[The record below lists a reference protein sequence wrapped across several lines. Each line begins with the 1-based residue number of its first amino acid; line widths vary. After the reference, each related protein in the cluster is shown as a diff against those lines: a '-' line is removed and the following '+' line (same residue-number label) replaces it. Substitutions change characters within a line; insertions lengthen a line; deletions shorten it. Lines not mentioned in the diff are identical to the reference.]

1 MPRDDVR
8 LTLPAVPEYARIARL
23 TAAGLAARCNFT
35 YDEVEDLRI
44 ALGEVCSMLLGGGE
58 QGTVEFT
65 FGLDGDAVVLDATR
79 QGGRAPVDGDLG
91 EPDDDVDPDMSAQ
104 ILAAVVD
111 EFRRSDD
118 GTTVHLRKQHV
129 ED

>member
-1 MPRDDVR
+1 MSRDEVR

-23 TAAGLAARCNFT
+23 TAAGLAARASFT

-44 ALGEVCSMLLGGGE
+44 ALGEVCSLLFGPE
-58 QGTVEFT
+58 PTGTVEFV
-65 FGLDGDAVVLDATR
+65 FEL
-79 QGGRAPVDGDLG
+79 
-91 EPDDDVDPDMSAQ
+91 DDDVVELTATRHGGEATPGGDDSDPDLSEQ

-111 EFRRSDD
+111 AFRRGDD
-118 GTTVHLRKQHV
+118 GTSVQLQKRHV